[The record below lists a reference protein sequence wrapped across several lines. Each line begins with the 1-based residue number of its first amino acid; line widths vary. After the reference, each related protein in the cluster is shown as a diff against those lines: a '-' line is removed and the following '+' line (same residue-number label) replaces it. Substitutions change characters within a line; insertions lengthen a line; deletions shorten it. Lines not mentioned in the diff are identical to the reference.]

1 MDLFTNFGERIS
13 RTAMKSIFGVAPGA
27 TKIAAGKPHENTGQS
42 RPRPL
47 ALNRFEYFRNNHIEA
62 LGSVRRRGHIRLPD
76 RDARDSRSVRRL
88 RNLLGRLVVDEA
100 RNVFRGGVQ
109 YIEGRKLV

>member
-62 LGSVRRRGHIRLPD
+62 LGSVRRRAETRLSRCGQATGLPLGS
-76 RDARDSRSVRRL
+76 RASSAQNHRAARWSRVPFLPR
-88 RNLLGRLVVDEA
+88 
-100 RNVFRGGVQ
+100 
-109 YIEGRKLV
+109 